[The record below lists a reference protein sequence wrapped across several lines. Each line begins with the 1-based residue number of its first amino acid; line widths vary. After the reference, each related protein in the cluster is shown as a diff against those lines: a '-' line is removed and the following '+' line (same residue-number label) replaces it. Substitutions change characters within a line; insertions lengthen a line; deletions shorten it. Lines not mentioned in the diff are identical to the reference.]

1 MQIMLNGKR
10 QLLDDASS
18 VADLLAQLGWTERR
32 VAVEVNAEIVPR
44 GQHAE
49 RQLQD
54 GDRVEFVTALGGG

>member
-1 MQIMLNGKR
+1 MQIMLNGKP
-10 QLLDDASS
+10 QVVDDASS
-18 VADLLAQLGWTERR
+18 VADLLSQLGWTERR

>member
-54 GDRVEFVTALGGG
+54 GDRVELVTALGGG